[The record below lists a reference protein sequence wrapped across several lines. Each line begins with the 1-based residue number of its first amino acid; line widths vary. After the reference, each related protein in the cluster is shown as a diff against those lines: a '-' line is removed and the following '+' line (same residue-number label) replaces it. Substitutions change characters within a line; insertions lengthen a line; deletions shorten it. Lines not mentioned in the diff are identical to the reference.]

1 MPSLTADPAA
11 VTVLPTLEV
20 PDCQPTQPELLH
32 SLKHSSSVL
41 ALAVSPQHDSIY
53 AGTQDGEIVVWSL
66 STFHQVQQVQA
77 HKRSVMSLSLSPDG
91 SYLFSSA
98 CDPIINVWCPRT
110 LRRLY
115 EIYGN
120 HDVGDIFSTAYSPQ
134 HDTLYI
140 GAQNM
145 TIQWVSLSDPSTKVT
160 PDSQRHPD
168 RRSHRFFDSKAI
180 GGTSTPR
187 RSEDKW
193 GLIPRANNVLEIDS
207 GAIRKF
213 AHYGYIYCMLIAKGP
228 TVEVGPED
236 DVLISGGGDGTIK
249 LWSLGAQGRTDPDD
263 PERAGIKEIMSLGA
277 DDAESVLS
285 LALDG
290 SFLYAGKLDGI
301 VELWDLDTAQRLRVI
316 KAQNH
321 DIMSLQMGWG
331 YLWTTSADGWANKFS
346 TAHYGKYQH
355 VSRTVAQKYQC
366 LSQWKAHNGKEKSKI
381 LSSACAT
388 YKKEQYY
395 ITGANDND
403 ICVWNIKD
411 EADPKSGNLSQT
423 EDDVIL
429 SALTEFVS
437 YKTVSSRPEFAEDC
451 RKGAT
456 YLGALF
462 KRMGGYVEMLS
473 TGESHNPV
481 VLAKF
486 SGKKESAD
494 RRKKILFYG
503 HYDVVSADNEKSNW
517 ATDPFTVHGA
527 NGFLY
532 GRGISDNK
540 GPILAALF
548 AVTDLMQAQ
557 KLENDV
563 IFLIEGEEEFG
574 SRGFEQVIKTN
585 KERIGPVDYILLANS
600 YWLDDEVPC
609 LTYGL
614 RGVLHATVCVD
625 SARPDIHSGVD
636 GSYMNDEPLS
646 DLTAVLSR
654 LKGRGNR
661 VLIPGFYDGIPPVT
675 PEEEARYDDI
685 ASILLRRS
693 AEAVSETEIKKSL
706 LATWREPNLTIHRYN
721 VSGPE
726 GSLVSSHA
734 NSHISMR
741 LVPGQEVDA
750 MATALTGFLQR
761 EFASLGSENRISIRI
776 DNKAEP
782 WLGDPTNDIF
792 RILCEAIV
800 EAWPDCFEPRNDAAN
815 IDQSSQSEHG
825 ANGKAP
831 PLESP
836 ELPTS
841 KPKKPLYI
849 REGGSIPAI
858 RFLEKEFGA
867 PAAHL
872 PCGRASDSA
881 HLANERMSLINLVK
895 AREIFGKVFAR
906 L

>member
-1 MPSLTADPAA
+1 MPSLTVDPAA

-20 PDCQPTQPELLH
+20 PDCQQTQPELLH

-331 YLWTTSADGWANKFS
+331 YLWTTSADGWANVS
-346 TAHYGKYQH
+346 TFFFFWP
-355 VSRTVAQKYQC
+355 S
-366 LSQWKAHNGKEKSKI
+366 
-381 LSSACAT
+381 
-388 YKKEQYY
+388 
-395 ITGANDND
+395 
-403 ICVWNIKD
+403 
-411 EADPKSGNLSQT
+411 
-423 EDDVIL
+423 
-429 SALTEFVS
+429 
-437 YKTVSSRPEFAEDC
+437 
-451 RKGAT
+451 
-456 YLGALF
+456 LF
-462 KRMGGYVEMLS
+462 PL
-473 TGESHNPV
+473 P
-481 VLAKF
+481 
-486 SGKKESAD
+486 
-494 RRKKILFYG
+494 
-503 HYDVVSADNEKSNW
+503 
-517 ATDPFTVHGA
+517 
-527 NGFLY
+527 
-532 GRGISDNK
+532 
-540 GPILAALF
+540 
-548 AVTDLMQAQ
+548 
-557 KLENDV
+557 
-563 IFLIEGEEEFG
+563 
-574 SRGFEQVIKTN
+574 
-585 KERIGPVDYILLANS
+585 NS
-600 YWLDDEVPC
+600 
-609 LTYGL
+609 
-614 RGVLHATVCVD
+614 
-625 SARPDIHSGVD
+625 IH
-636 GSYMNDEPLS
+636 
-646 DLTAVLSR
+646 
-654 LKGRGNR
+654 
-661 VLIPGFYDGIPPVT
+661 
-675 PEEEARYDDI
+675 
-685 ASILLRRS
+685 
-693 AEAVSETEIKKSL
+693 
-706 LATWREPNLTIHRYN
+706 
-721 VSGPE
+721 
-726 GSLVSSHA
+726 
-734 NSHISMR
+734 
-741 LVPGQEVDA
+741 
-750 MATALTGFLQR
+750 
-761 EFASLGSENRISIRI
+761 
-776 DNKAEP
+776 
-782 WLGDPTNDIF
+782 
-792 RILCEAIV
+792 
-800 EAWPDCFEPRNDAAN
+800 
-815 IDQSSQSEHG
+815 
-825 ANGKAP
+825 
-831 PLESP
+831 
-836 ELPTS
+836 
-841 KPKKPLYI
+841 
-849 REGGSIPAI
+849 
-858 RFLEKEFGA
+858 
-867 PAAHL
+867 
-872 PCGRASDSA
+872 
-881 HLANERMSLINLVK
+881 
-895 AREIFGKVFAR
+895 
-906 L
+906 